1 MNNLLLNERSLIYH
15 LRQYRSKR
23 RLHYFAETEST
34 NEVAKK
40 LCGDG
45 KGLGAFVVSD
55 CQTAGKGRSG
65 RTFCSPKGTGVYIS
79 IVYEISGNE
88 PNFDLLSSLA
98 GLAVRDT
105 LFNFFDFDCKI
116 KWPNDIYWKDRKIC
130 GMLIENDLS
139 GQHLYCSVVG
149 IGLNINQEIF
159 RSDAPNPISLTQI
172 TGKTYDR
179 EDVLACFLRIFFN
192 YYFLLLQE
200 KEEEIRAAY
209 MAALYHGD
217 GYYFYIDENGSFEA
231 RIHAIEPTGHLILQ
245 LRDGER
251 RRYAFKEVT
260 TVVPR

>member
-1 MNNLLLNERSLIYH
+1 MNDKNETPKII
-15 LRQYRSKR
+15 
-23 RLHYFAETEST
+23 RLAETDST
-34 NEVAKK
+34 NNYLREQSAKAR
-40 LCGDG
+40 LPEGSLVIAD
-45 KGLGAFVVSD
+45 F
-55 CQTAGKGRSG
+55 QTAGKGQVGNSWESEAGKNLMFSILLYPDFLPANRQ
-65 RTFCSPKGTGVYIS
+65 FLIS
-79 IVYEISGNE
+79 QIAS
-88 PNFDLLSSLA
+88 LS
-98 GLAVRDT
+98 VKET
-105 LFNFFDFDCKI
+105 LEKYTDSVTV

-251 RRYAFKEVT
+251 RRNAFKEVT